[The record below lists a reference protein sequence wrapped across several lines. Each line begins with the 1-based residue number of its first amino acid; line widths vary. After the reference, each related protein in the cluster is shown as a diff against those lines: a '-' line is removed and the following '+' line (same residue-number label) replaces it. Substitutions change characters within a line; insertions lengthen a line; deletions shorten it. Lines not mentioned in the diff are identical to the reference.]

1 MTKLDLEFVGL
12 KNMEGCITVDG
23 KYVKLKK
30 NKQKIYSCSVET
42 EKEKVDVVIYKSH
55 QYYGKNWFW
64 WNLLYFVISIFG
76 LFDIRGDRNCL
87 VIDGRFTIS
96 NEQDTKAIL
105 RRQDFEDG
113 AKLVEVETSAK
124 VEEIK
129 NIQYFDKEAK
139 KKQNK
144 MKKFKIAATIITLA
158 LIITLI
164 VVL

>member
-23 KYVKLKK
+23 NFVKLKK
-30 NKQKIYSCSVET
+30 NKAKEYTCSVET
-42 EKEKVDVVIYKSH
+42 DKKQVDLIIYKSH
-55 QYYGKNWFW
+55 NYYGKNWFW

-76 LFDIRGDRNCL
+76 LFDVRGDKKCI
-87 VIDGRFTIS
+87 VIDGRFMIS
-96 NEQDTKAIL
+96 TEQDTKAII

-113 AKLVEVETSAK
+113 GKVVEIETSSK

-129 NIQYFDKEAK
+129 NIQFYDKEAK
-139 KKQNK
+139 ARQNK
-144 MKKFKIAATIITLA
+144 MKKFKIATTIISLA

-164 VVL
+164 VLL